1 MSVTPKSLA
10 LTISKRSRTF
20 VRYREVEAVRAFSR
34 AAFFR
39 QLSTTQLA
47 TANILEK
54 ISEVF
59 RTLLFSRQPLG
70 VDRVA
75 GGNGRHH
82 FCKRRFAVT
91 KCYGCYPPFGI
102 KGQNICGTVK
112 RKISREAAPVG
123 NRGFR
128 VPLLEGLRDWVSRET
143 KLANPALK
151 AEVARTSD
159 PDLILALAWSEDV
172 NQIIGRTVRAVPP
185 FPLVRESLE
194 FLRGKADV
202 MVVSATPTEALRRE
216 WIEHGLA
223 DLVSQIA
230 GQDVGTKREIL
241 ARATAGRYEPTR
253 VLMIGDAPGDRKAAE
268 ANGVLF
274 YPIDPG
280 DEELSWQR
288 LFEEAF
294 PKFFEGTYAG
304 TYMTEQIE
312 RFEALLPSQRP
323 WA

>member
-1 MSVTPKSLA
+1 MTKNQPLPEFPKSSDFFVGIDSDGCVFDTMEVKHKECFIPAFVDHFGLA
-10 LTISKRSRTF
+10 AVSK
-20 VRYREVEAVRAFSR
+20 YAREVAEFVNLYS
-34 AAFFR
+34 
-39 QLSTTQLA
+39 
-47 TANILEK
+47 
-54 ISEVF
+54 
-59 RTLLFSRQPLG
+59 
-70 VDRVA
+70 VDR
-75 GGNGRHH
+75 GIN
-82 FCKRRFAVT
+82 RFPGYLKVLELLSER
-91 KCYGCYPPFGI
+91 P
-102 KGQNICGTVK
+102 
-112 RKISREAAPVG
+112 EVG

-128 VPLLEGLRDWVSRET
+128 VPLLEGLRDWVSRGT

-185 FPLVRESLE
+185 FPLVRESLR

-216 WIEHGLA
+216 RIEHGLA

-323 WA
+323 WV